1 MALMATLAAI
11 GTTAAAAAAQDA
23 RPPAPAAPPLA
34 GVVRDAAG
42 AALADVEVRA
52 RVGRIERVVTTDEAG
67 VFRLYD
73 LPGGTVALTVRH
85 VGFAPG
91 TLEVLE
97 GRRAATPLSL
107 VLSSVAPLRLDAVR
121 VEEVAPVV
129 PRLEGFER
137 RRALGAGT
145 AFITR
150 EQIVKQNAL
159 TTTELISR
167 TPTLKIADSMGTLL
181 PMSKRSL
188 KVDRTL
194 QLVPCIMRIGVDGH
208 LMPWGFSANEIRP
221 NDIHGIEVFGGPAT
235 TPVQFGG
242 LRTDNWCGLV
252 MIWTRAG
259 G

>member
-1 MALMATLAAI
+1 MAVIAALAGIAI
-11 GTTAAAAAAQDA
+11 VGRRAAAQSA
-23 RPPAPAAPPLA
+23 PPAAAPLV
-34 GVVRDAAG
+34 GVVRDASG
-42 AALADVEVRA
+42 APVTGVEVRA
-52 RVGRIERVVTTDEAG
+52 RAGRVERVVTTDEAG

-73 LPGGTVALTVRH
+73 LPGGTVALNVRH

-91 TLEVLE
+91 TLEVPE
-97 GRRAATPLSL
+97 GRRTAAPLSL

-145 AFITR
+145 LFITR

-167 TPTLKIADSMGTLL
+167 TPTLKIADSMGTLV
-181 PMSKRSL
+181 PMSRRGL

-194 QLVPCIMRIGVDGH
+194 QLVPCVMRIGVDGH

-235 TPVQFGG
+235 IPVQFGG